1 MTPTAKRPANVTIVE
16 ADLSRTEHQDALVA
30 MLDAYMRDPMEG
42 GVPPSAQ
49 VKRDLVPGLRAHPA
63 CHVFLAYSDGAP
75 VGFSICFLGF
85 STFNARPLINIHDI
99 FVDTS
104 VRGTGIGAMLL
115 ERIEANARDLNCCRI
130 TLEVR
135 EDNRVARGLYRK
147 VGFDQVVVGPARV
160 KMEFWHKPL

>member
-1 MTPTAKRPANVTIVE
+1 MTAERVINVTIVD
-16 ADLSRTEHQDALVA
+16 ADLSRTEHQNALVT

-42 GVPPSAQ
+42 GEPPSEQ

-63 CHVFLAYSDGAP
+63 CHVLLAYHDDVP

-85 STFNARPLINIHDI
+85 STFLARPLLNIHDI
-99 FVDTS
+99 FVDLS
-104 VRGTGIGAMLL
+104 VRGHGIGAMLL
-115 ERIEANARDLNCCRI
+115 YRIEARARDLNCCRI

-147 VGFDQVVVGPARV
+147 VGFDRVVVGADRIAL
-160 KMEFWHKPL
+160 EFWHKPL

>member
-1 MTPTAKRPANVTIVE
+1 MKVDRAANVTIAD
-16 ADLSRTEHQDALVA
+16 ADLSCAEHQHALVA

-42 GVPPSAQ
+42 GEPAPEQ
-49 VKRDLVPGLRAHPA
+49 VKRELVPGLRAHPA
-63 CHVFLAYSDGAP
+63 CYVFLAWRDGLP

-99 FVDTS
+99 FVDS
-104 VRGTGIGAMLL
+104 AVRGIGIGRMLL
-115 ERIEANARDLNCCRI
+115 ERIEARAREMNCCRI

-147 VGFDQVVVGPARV
+147 AGFDRVAVGAEHVPLD
-160 KMEFWHKPL
+160 FWHKPL

>member
-1 MTPTAKRPANVTIVE
+1 MTTERVTNVTIVD
-16 ADLSRTEHQDALVA
+16 ADLSRADHQNALVK

-42 GVPPSAQ
+42 GEPPSEQ

-63 CHVFLAYSDGAP
+63 CHVFLAYRDSVP

-85 STFNARPLINIHDI
+85 STFLARPLLNIHDI
-99 FVDTS
+99 FVDLS
-104 VRGTGIGAMLL
+104 VRGRGIGAMLL
-115 ERIEANARDLNCCRI
+115 KCIESRARDLNCCRI

-147 VGFDQVVVGPARV
+147 VGFDRVVVGAERIAL
-160 KMEFWHKPL
+160 EFWHKPL

>member
-1 MTPTAKRPANVTIVE
+1 MKVDRAANVTIAD
-16 ADLSRTEHQDALVA
+16 ADLSCAEHQHALVA

-42 GVPPSAQ
+42 GEPPSEQ
-49 VKRDLVPGLRAHPA
+49 VKRELVPGLRAHPA
-63 CHVFLAYSDGAP
+63 CYVFLAWRDGLP

-99 FVDTS
+99 FVDS
-104 VRGTGIGAMLL
+104 AVRGIGIGRMLL
-115 ERIEANARDLNCCRI
+115 ERIEARAREMNCCRI

-147 VGFDQVVVGPARV
+147 AGFDRVAVGAEHVPLD
-160 KMEFWHKPL
+160 FWHKPL

>member
-1 MTPTAKRPANVTIVE
+1 MTAERVTNVTIVD
-16 ADLSRTEHQDALVA
+16 ADLSRPEHQNALVT

-42 GVPPSAQ
+42 GMPPSEQ

-63 CHVFLAYSDGAP
+63 CHVYLAYHDGVP

-99 FVDTS
+99 FVDSS
-104 VRGTGIGAMLL
+104 VRGMGIGAMLL
-115 ERIEANARDLNCCRI
+115 KRIEAKAHELNCCRI

-147 VGFDQVVVGPARV
+147 VGFDRVVVGAKRV
-160 KMEFWHKPL
+160 PMEFWHKLL

>member
-1 MTPTAKRPANVTIVE
+1 MTAERVKNVTIVD
-16 ADLSRTEHQDALVA
+16 ADLSRAEHQQALVT

-42 GVPPSAQ
+42 GEPPSER

-63 CHVFLAYSDGAP
+63 CYVFLAYRDGQP

-99 FVDTS
+99 FVDSS
-104 VRGTGIGAMLL
+104 VRGAGIGAMLL
-115 ERIEANARDLNCCRI
+115 ERIEAKARELNCCRI

-147 VGFDQVVVGPARV
+147 VGFDRVVVGAKRIP
-160 KMEFWHKPL
+160 MEFWHKAL